1 MRVDVADT
9 PPIQAF
15 VFDEPEYL
23 AIGGNR
29 SLRQSLQR
37 AEDQIPLPQIAERQ
51 FAQNKRMP
59 ENLILGEQG
68 TQPLVGRSQMIDPDR
83 CVDQAHLAFARRRGT
98 GLRRGSVPPRRA
110 SLRAASRCTNARS
123 ASRISADFSRIPV

>member
-29 SLRQSLQR
+29 SLGQSLQR
-37 AEDQIPLPQIAERQ
+37 AEDQIPLAQVAERQ

-59 ENLILGEQG
+59 EDLILGEQG
-68 TQPLVGRSQMIDPDR
+68 
-83 CVDQAHLAFARRRGT
+83 A
-98 GLRRGSVPPRRA
+98 
-110 SLRAASRCTNARS
+110 
-123 ASRISADFSRIPV
+123 

>member
-9 PPIQAF
+9 PPIEAF

-37 AEDQIPLPQIAERQ
+37 AEDQIPL
-51 FAQNKRMP
+51 AQP
-59 ENLILGEQG
+59 AGA
-68 TQPLVGRSQMIDPDR
+68 D
-83 CVDQAHLAFARRRGT
+83 AF
-98 GLRRGSVPPRRA
+98 GSA
-110 SLRAASRCTNARS
+110 W
-123 ASRISADFSRIPV
+123 